1 MVSRTDFGALLRDW
15 RHASGLSQ
23 LELASRAEVSQRH
36 VSFLET
42 GRSRPSRE
50 MVIHLGLVLDV
61 SPREQNL
68 LLLAADHAPEF
79 TETPLEDLEHIAGV
93 LDFILEAHEP
103 NVAIVVD
110 RSWNLVRANRA
121 ATSLT
126 SILFSE
132 PPSWATPNLNVM
144 RLNFHP
150 EGIRRHMVDW
160 ERTAAALLRQLE
172 RDVASHPHDPSLRA
186 LLGEV
191 RGYPQVDTL
200 PRRQPG
206 TQRDLLVPV
215 TYVIHGEEISLFTT
229 IATIGDAHDLTLAEL
244 RLETFWPVD
253 PSSAERWKRL
263 MA

>member
-1 MVSRTDFGALLRDW
+1 MSRTDFGALLRDW